1 MSAIPVKH
9 NCQKSFCYFQIA
21 CYTGGAGPGKRR
33 VVENPIAPHVTTID
47 RVLRALCFEKE
58 GLISSWPDLDRED
71 LRQRCWEAILEA
83 WPSYDPARS
92 QPHTWAY
99 RIASARIIDA
109 VRMRERETR
118 RVRETA
124 TGEVGEIPRKPGE
137 SDDAY
142 TKRVEL
148 RRLHVISNYQPKPTY
163 ELPGEPEELAE
174 IAAALY
180 AKVKE
185 NLRRYLPT
193 NAHPAHRPPA
203 FTNAQGLTIAA
214 LQREWGLTCRGM
226 RHLLLTDGA
235 MQRALGL
242 ARVPAHQSF
251 WRAGKKNP
259 VPKLK

>member
-1 MSAIPVKH
+1 VA
-9 NCQKSFCYFQIA
+9 
-21 CYTGGAGPGKRR
+21 
-33 VVENPIAPHVTTID
+33 NPIAPHVTTID

-58 GLISSWPDLDRED
+58 GLIASWPDLDRED

-83 WPSYDPARS
+83 WPTYDPARS

-137 SDDAY
+137 SDENYAN
-142 TKRVEL
+142 RVEL
-148 RRLHVISNYQPKPTY
+148 RRLHVISNYQPKPLY

-180 AKVKE
+180 AKVRE

-203 FTNAQGLTIAA
+203 FTNAQGLVISA
-214 LQREWGLTCRGM
+214 LMREWGFSCRGM
-226 RHLLLTDGA
+226 RVLLATDAA
-235 MQRALGL
+235 MRRALGL
-242 ARVPAHQSF
+242 ARVPSHMAV
-251 WRAGKKNP
+251 WRHEKKNR
-259 VPKLK
+259 VTKLK